1 MAANYSELCKGL
13 DHRSEWVSI
22 CHHFWGI
29 ARNQLGGS
37 YRSAGLHCAHFYF
50 LSAVQGYTA
59 HIFIFGLQCRATLR
73 TFLFFEDHNR
83 FIFVPLWQN
92 GQEREKFEKFSII
105 YSKIVIF
112 WCKNL
117 WKINFLHHFLGLA
130 QNHVQ
135 SCRMVIKEK
144 ILKNFQFHVVKSSF
158 FEVKTYEKLT
168 FFIVFLDCTVV
179 QNAWFLA
186 KLITPSIFVIATSS
200 FLHMLKNSVLYI
212 MNTWYM
218 DVSCLFM
225 LQIMLN
231 SCTNAWNP
239 LYD

>member
-1 MAANYSELCKGL
+1 MSRETASWGPATAVQGYTAHIF
-13 DHRSEWVSI
+13 D
-22 CHHFWGI
+22 FW
-29 ARNQLGGS
+29 AQCRATLRTFLFS
-37 YRSAGLHCAHFYF
+37 VFSAGLHCAHFYF
-50 LSAVQGYTA
+50 LSAVSYIYCA
-59 HIFIFGLQCRATLR
+59 HK
-73 TFLFFEDHNR
+73 DHNR

-158 FEVKTYEKLT
+158 LR
-168 FFIVFLDCTVV
+168 
-179 QNAWFLA
+179 
-186 KLITPSIFVIATSS
+186 
-200 FLHMLKNSVLYI
+200 
-212 MNTWYM
+212 
-218 DVSCLFM
+218 
-225 LQIMLN
+225 
-231 SCTNAWNP
+231 
-239 LYD
+239 

>member
-1 MAANYSELCKGL
+1 MGGGEFFHFGAELELNSWG
-13 DHRSEWVSI
+13 VST
-22 CHHFWGI
+22 
-29 ARNQLGGS
+29 
-37 YRSAGLHCAHFYF
+37 
-50 LSAVQGYTA
+50 AVQGYTA

-168 FFIVFLDCTVV
+168 FFIIFLDWHV
-179 QNAWFLA
+179 
-186 KLITPSIFVIATSS
+186 
-200 FLHMLKNSVLYI
+200 
-212 MNTWYM
+212 
-218 DVSCLFM
+218 
-225 LQIMLN
+225 IMLN
-231 SCTNAWNP
+231 HAEG
-239 LYD
+239 